1 MAKLKTIDFTGHF
14 IVAMPAMTDP
24 SFAKTVTYIC
34 THNQDGAMGIVINRL
49 TDITLANLFEQIKL
63 ESVLPKLHEK
73 TVHYGGPVQIERGFV
88 LHTPHNEYN
97 STVIVNN
104 VISLT
109 TSKDILEELA
119 NNTGPEKL
127 LIALGY
133 VGWNAGQLEQ
143 EMARNDWL
151 SVEVSDENNINAL
164 IFDKPNAEKYDY
176 SMQLM
181 GLSLANLSN
190 NAGHA

>member
-1 MAKLKTIDFTGHF
+1 
-14 IVAMPAMTDP
+14 MTDP
-24 SFAKTVTYIC
+24 SFAKTVTFIC
-34 THNQDGAMGIVINRL
+34 THNQDGAMGIVVNRL

-63 ESVLPKLHEK
+63 DSIIPKLHEK

-88 LHTPHNEYN
+88 LHNPHNEYN
-97 STVIVNN
+97 STVTVNDL
-104 VISLT
+104 VSLT

-119 NNTGPEKL
+119 NNNGPTKM

-133 VGWNAGQLEQ
+133 VGWSAGQIEE
-143 EMARNDWL
+143 EMAHNAWL
-151 SVEVSDENNINAL
+151 SIEVTDSIKINAL

-176 SMQLM
+176 SLQLM
-181 GLSLANLSN
+181 GLNLANLST

>member
-1 MAKLKTIDFTGHF
+1 METINFTGHF
-14 IVAMPAMTDP
+14 IIAMPSMTDP
-24 SFAKTVTYIC
+24 SFAKTVTFIC
-34 THNQDGAMGIVINRL
+34 THNQDGAMGIVVNRV

-63 ESVLPKLHEK
+63 ESVIPKLHEK

-97 STVIVNN
+97 STVTVTD
-104 VISLT
+104 VVSLT

-119 NNTGPEKL
+119 DNSGPKKM

-133 VGWNAGQLEQ
+133 VGWSAGQLEQ
-143 EMARNDWL
+143 EMSQNSWL
-151 SVEVSDENNINAL
+151 SVEVTDSTSINML
-164 IFDKPNAEKYDY
+164 IFDKPNSEKYDFA
-176 SMQLM
+176 MQLM
-181 GLSLANLSN
+181 GLNLANLSN

>member
-1 MAKLKTIDFTGHF
+1 METINFTGHF
-14 IVAMPAMTDP
+14 IVAMPAMTDL
-24 SFAKTVTYIC
+24 SFAKTVTFIC
-34 THNQDGAMGIVINRL
+34 THNQDGAMGIVVNRL

-63 ESVLPKLHEK
+63 ESVIPKLHEK

-97 STVIVNN
+97 STVTVND
-104 VISLT
+104 VVSLT

-119 NNTGPEKL
+119 NNTGPKKM

-133 VGWNAGQLEQ
+133 VGWSAGQLEE
-143 EMARNDWL
+143 EMSQNAWL
-151 SVEVSDENNINAL
+151 SVEVTDSTNINML

-176 SMQLM
+176 SLQLM
-181 GLSLANLSN
+181 GLNLANLSN

>member
-1 MAKLKTIDFTGHF
+1 METINFTGHF

-24 SFAKTVTYIC
+24 SFAKTVTFIC

-63 ESVLPKLHEK
+63 NSVIPKLHEK

-88 LHTPHNEYN
+88 LHTTHNEYN
-97 STVIVNN
+97 STIKVNEF
-104 VISLT
+104 VSLT

-119 NNTGPEKL
+119 NNTGPNKM

-133 VGWNAGQLEQ
+133 VGWNAGQLEE
-143 EMARNDWL
+143 EMAHNVWL
-151 SVEVSDENNINAL
+151 SVELTDSIKINSL
-164 IFDKPNAEKYDY
+164 IFDNPNVEKYDY
-176 SMQLM
+176 SLQLM
-181 GLSLANLSN
+181 GLNLANLSN

>member
-1 MAKLKTIDFTGHF
+1 METINFTGHF

-24 SFAKTVTYIC
+24 SFAKTVTFIC
-34 THNQDGAMGIVINRL
+34 THNQDGAMGIVVNRL

-63 ESVLPKLHEK
+63 NSVIPKLHEK

-88 LHTPHNEYN
+88 LHTTHNEYN
-97 STVIVNN
+97 STIKVNEF
-104 VISLT
+104 VSLT

-119 NNTGPEKL
+119 NNTGPNKM

-133 VGWNAGQLEQ
+133 VGWSAGQLEE
-143 EMARNDWL
+143 EMSHNAWL
-151 SVEVSDENNINAL
+151 SVELTDSTNINAL
-164 IFDKPNAEKYDY
+164 IFGKPNAEKYDY
-176 SMQLM
+176 SLQLM
-181 GLSLANLSN
+181 GLNLANLST

>member
-1 MAKLKTIDFTGHF
+1 METINFTGHF

-24 SFAKTVTYIC
+24 SFAKTVTFIC
-34 THNQDGAMGIVINRL
+34 THNQDGAMGIVVNRL

-63 ESVLPKLHEK
+63 NSVIPKLHEK

-88 LHTPHNEYN
+88 LHTTHNEYN
-97 STVIVNN
+97 STIKVNEF
-104 VISLT
+104 VSLT

-119 NNTGPEKL
+119 NNTGPNKM

-133 VGWNAGQLEQ
+133 VGWNAGQLEE
-143 EMARNDWL
+143 EMAHNVWL
-151 SVEVSDENNINAL
+151 SVELTDSIKINSL
-164 IFDKPNAEKYDY
+164 IFDNPNVEKYDY
-176 SMQLM
+176 SLQLM
-181 GLSLANLSN
+181 GLNLANLSN

>member
-1 MAKLKTIDFTGHF
+1 METINFTGHF

-24 SFAKTVTYIC
+24 SFAKTVTFIC
-34 THNQDGAMGIVINRL
+34 THNQDGAMGIVVNRL

-63 ESVLPKLHEK
+63 DSVIPKLNEK

-88 LHTPHNEYN
+88 LHTTHNEYN
-97 STVIVNN
+97 STIKVNEF
-104 VISLT
+104 VSLT

-119 NNTGPEKL
+119 NNTGPNKM

-133 VGWNAGQLEQ
+133 VGWSAGQLEE
-143 EMARNDWL
+143 EMSHNAWL
-151 SVEVSDENNINAL
+151 SVELTDSTNINAL
-164 IFDKPNAEKYDY
+164 IFGKTNAEKYDY
-176 SMQLM
+176 SLQLM
-181 GLSLANLSN
+181 GLNLANLST